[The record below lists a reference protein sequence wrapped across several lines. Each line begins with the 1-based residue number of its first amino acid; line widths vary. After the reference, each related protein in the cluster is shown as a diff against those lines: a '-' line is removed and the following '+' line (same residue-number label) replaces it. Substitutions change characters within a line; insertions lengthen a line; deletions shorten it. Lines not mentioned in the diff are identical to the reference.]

1 MQSFWGLAVSSKFQQ
16 SLFHFY
22 LLYFSPRR
30 FDEPSSWHGKRLFSL
45 VLIQLQRSD
54 KYSKPF
60 AISPLQHWL
69 GAVPNWESLL
79 WTRRIHAGRKCVWLV
94 LNLSV
99 VIVSWSWVMLQT
111 SFKAEV
117 ISSCIQPWG
126 FSLCLSPSSPSVVLM
141 QLFVLQCCKWY
152 HWNNL
157 GSKIRCSSPPPCS

>member
-94 LNLSV
+94 LNLC
-99 VIVSWSWVMLQT
+99 QQ
-111 SFKAEV
+111 SFFPEGELCFRLLLRLKLFPLA
-117 ISSCIQPWG
+117 SSPVG
-126 FSLCLSPSSPSVVLM
+126 FPSSSPHLHP
-141 QLFVLQCCKWY
+141 QLCW
-152 HWNNL
+152 
-157 GSKIRCSSPPPCS
+157 CSCLYCSAVNDITETI